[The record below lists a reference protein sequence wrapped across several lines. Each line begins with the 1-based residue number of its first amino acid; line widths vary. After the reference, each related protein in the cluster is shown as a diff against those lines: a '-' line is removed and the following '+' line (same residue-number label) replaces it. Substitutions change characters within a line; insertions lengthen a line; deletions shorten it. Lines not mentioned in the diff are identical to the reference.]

1 MVNLCSTSIDR
12 VLDLGVLNVPDI
24 AVVSVLQLCVRLGDT
39 GLLTHCQGNIGL
51 RFSQAV
57 EDDLSKKTED

>member
-24 AVVSVLQLCVRLGDT
+24 AVVSVLQLFVRLGDT
-39 GLLTHCQGNIGL
+39 GLLTNCQANIAL

-57 EDDLSKKTED
+57 EDDLSQKTED